1 MATEL
6 FLEKVPTPLGARLT
20 ARDEFNYHML
30 DEKLPPVPENAERI
44 RHPPTAHLGALQV
57 LPFDLLYLILP
68 DLDLHELNNFRC
80 LNRRALEVV
89 ESLTVYKEVTRYAH
103 QAVRG
108 ALSIGTGHYMSYRLL
123 YQKLCTWKCETCSN
137 FAGYL
142 FLLTCKRACFACVLS
157 KRIFLP
163 LEPSHAARRFG
174 LDPHLLED
182 VPRMTPIPGIY
193 SQHSK
198 EVTATTALLD

>member
-1 MATEL
+1 MATDL
-6 FLEKVPTPLGARLT
+6 FLKKVPALKT
-20 ARDEFNYHML
+20 RDPEVNYHML
-30 DEKLPPVPENAERI
+30 DEKLPPVPENAETERI
-44 RHPPTAHLGALQV
+44 RHSPTAHLGALQV
-57 LPFDLLYLILP
+57 LPFELLCQILP
-68 DLDLHELNNFRC
+68 DLDLHALNHFRC
-80 LNRRALEVV
+80 LNRRTMEVV
-89 ESLTVYKEVTRYAH
+89 ESLTVYKDVTRYAQ

-108 ALSIGTGHYMSYRLL
+108 AFSIGTGHYISYRLL
-123 YQKLCTWKCETCSN
+123 HEKLCTWKCEMCID

-142 FLLTCKRACFACVLS
+142 FLLNCKRVCFACASGKKVC
-157 KRIFLP
+157 LP

-193 SQHSK
+193 SERSK